1 MELSQALSSFS
12 SFVWGVPLMVL
23 LVGTGVF
30 LTLRLCFVQL
40 RGFAHG
46 VNVIRGKHDKASDP
60 GEISHFAALTTALSA
75 TIGTGNIVGVAA
87 AILMGGPGAVFWMW
101 ITACVGMATKF
112 TSCTLA
118 VHFRRIDESGEAH
131 GGPMHF
137 IELGMGKRFKW
148 LAVLFAL
155 FTALASF
162 GIGNMFQINNMVSAA
177 NGLIFGEGAEISF
190 LMRLLIGLF
199 TAGVVASVILGG
211 IKRIANLASKLVPFM
226 CLFYIAAG
234 LIILIK
240 NADLIIPGIQLIW
253 TQAFHAPESVA
264 GGLLGGVIRSGVAR
278 GLFSN
283 EAGLG
288 SAAMAHG
295 AARTNEPVREGLV
308 AMLGPFIDT
317 IIVCSITAL
326 VIICTGAYETVSVKG
341 QLTSAAFEMGLPG
354 SGWLVSVGIILFAFT
369 TLIAW
374 SYYGDRAVDYLFGTK
389 AVGAYR
395 MIYVG
400 FVVLGALRPLDDVI
414 NFCDALNGLM
424 AIPNLIALVILT
436 PIVTKITKEYFQKL
450 KAKSL

>member
-1 MELSQALSSFS
+1 MSQFLSSFS
-12 SFVWGVPLMVL
+12 SFVWGTPLMVL
-23 LVGTGVF
+23 LVGTGLY

-46 VNVIRGKHDKASDP
+46 VNVIRGKYDKASDP

-87 AILMGGPGAVFWMW
+87 AILMGGPGAIFWMW

-112 TSCTLA
+112 ASCTLA
-118 VHFRRIDESGEAH
+118 VHFRQIDQSGEAH

-148 LAVLFAL
+148 LAVLFAS

-162 GIGNMFQINNMVSAA
+162 GIGNMFQISSMVTAT
-177 NGLIFGEGAEISF
+177 NGLIFGNGTETSLFI
-190 LMRLLIGLF
+190 RLSIGLI
-199 TAGVVASVILGG
+199 TAGIVASVILGG
-211 IKRIANLASKLVPFM
+211 IKRIANVASKLVPFM
-226 CLFYIAAG
+226 CIFYIFAG

-240 NADLIIPGIQLIW
+240 NVDLILPGIQLIL
-253 TQAFHAPESVA
+253 TQAFHAPEAVT

-317 IIVCSITAL
+317 IIVCSVTAL
-326 VIICTGAYETVSVKG
+326 VIICTGAYETITDKA

-374 SYYGDRAVDYLFGTK
+374 SYYGDRAVDYLFGPG
-389 AVGAYR
+389 AVKGYR
-395 MIYVG
+395 MMYVG
-400 FVVLGALRPLDDVI
+400 FVILGALRPLDDVI
-414 NFCDALNGLM
+414 NLCDALNGLM
-424 AIPNLIALVILT
+424 AVPNLIALVVLA
-436 PIVTKITKEYFQKL
+436 PVVTKLTKEYFQRL
-450 KAKSL
+450 KAKSFQ